1 MPLPPFAWG
10 PESLTCPCCTPL
22 IRGICVYIHVEDSQE
37 HKLAGHS
44 VHPLAFWEGQPPAPG
59 VFSIPLLLPW
69 SEAGVE
75 QVLPVSILA
84 SLSPSIE

>member
-1 MPLPPFAWG
+1 M
-10 PESLTCPCCTPL
+10 
-22 IRGICVYIHVEDSQE
+22 YIHVEGSQE
-37 HKLAGHS
+37 RKIAGHS
-44 VHPLAFWEGQPPAPG
+44 VYPFEFWEGQPPAQG